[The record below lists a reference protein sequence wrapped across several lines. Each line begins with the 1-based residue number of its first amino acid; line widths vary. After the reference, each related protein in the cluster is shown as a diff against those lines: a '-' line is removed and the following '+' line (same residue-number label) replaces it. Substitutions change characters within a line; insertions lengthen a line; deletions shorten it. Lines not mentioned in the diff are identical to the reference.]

1 MAVLIA
7 PLAPR
12 GSRFVAAYFVVVRR
26 RKSVSA
32 HSSSARRRAIRQ
44 TTRSVRP
51 RDPSDQLML
60 VRVRRGGGSAVDVDL
75 GENIAEVPSNS
86 LLAEEQG
93 RRDTSIGLPMRY

>member
-1 MAVLIA
+1 MPMAVLIA
-7 PLAPR
+7 PLAALAPR
-12 GSRFVAAYFVVVRR
+12 GSRCVAAYFVVVRR
-26 RKSVSA
+26 RKA
-32 HSSSARRRAIRQ
+32 WRLTPPQ
-44 TTRSVRP
+44 YGGTRSVRP
-51 RDPSDQLML
+51 RDQSDQLML